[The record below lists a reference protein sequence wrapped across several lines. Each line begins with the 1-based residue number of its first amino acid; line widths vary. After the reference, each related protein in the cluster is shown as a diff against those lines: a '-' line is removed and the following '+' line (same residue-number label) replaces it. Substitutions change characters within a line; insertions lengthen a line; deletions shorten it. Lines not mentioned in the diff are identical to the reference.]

1 MQITTHYQSGQVT
14 KFIEKSTIK
23 DLLLVEGIQF
33 FQIRLYLAIMTA
45 DELIVAFP
53 NILPPDVH
61 LVWKKS
67 RQMLFNGKEA

>member
-1 MQITTHYQSGQVT
+1 
-14 KFIEKSTIK
+14 
-23 DLLLVEGIQF
+23 
-33 FQIRLYLAIMTA
+33 MTA